1 MLFGLFGSHG
11 AGLPALGF
19 FLLGC
24 GLLLGGGKFAQQLL
38 LPFGG
43 FGQAV
48 GEMLHRL
55 LGGGGA
61 GLVILC
67 GLAGGGKLLLAIGQA
82 LGGVAE
88 LLFALL
94 PGLLLQG
101 ELVLQAVGFL
111 LVAVLRGLVAGVLPQ
126 PDDECAE

>member
-1 MLFGLFGSHG
+1 
-11 AGLPALGF
+11 
-19 FLLGC
+19 
-24 GLLLGGGKFAQQLL
+24 
-38 LPFGG
+38 
-43 FGQAV
+43 
-48 GEMLHRL
+48 MLHRL

-67 GLAGGGKLLLAIGQA
+67 GLAGGGKLLLAVGQA

-126 PDDECAE
+126 PNDECAE